1 MHLENHMETGRNCS
15 DSQRRQCG
23 GGLFRRHQDTASRHD
38 HDIPGE
44 RTAGNCTGC
53 RTRRCRRR
61 LCLGKRRAGKGHQS
75 EYSAELRDLLR
86 MEGYTVE
93 VTRDS
98 DKSIHDD
105 GVEGIANQKS
115 SDMDNRL
122 ALFNQYDNA
131 VCISVHQNQFTDP
144 AYSGAQMFYSDNV
157 KRSGTLAQCLQN
169 AFVTQL
175 QPDNAGRSSSA
186 ARSCISAISA
196 KIPRSWW
203 NAAFCP
209 IRTRRRCW
217 NRRSISRKWRLR
229 FFPGCSSIWRKSRKY
244 VESTA
249 ACDVSVNKQNPVPP
263 RFTQRTR
270 MRRGYFRAC
279 STSFSARFFGRF
291 CR

>member
-1 MHLENHMETGRNCS
+1 MCIRDRNILLS
-15 DSQRRQCG
+15 
-23 GGLFRRHQDTASRHD
+23 
-38 HDIPGE
+38 
-44 RTAGNCTGC
+44 
-53 RTRRCRRR
+53 
-61 LCLGKRRAGKGHQS
+61 
-75 EYSAELRDLLR
+75 LRDLLR

-175 QPDNAGRSSSA
+175 QPDNAREIKQCGKELYLCYFSENPTVMVECGFLSNPDEA
-186 ARSCISAISA
+186 ALLESEEYQQ
-196 KIPRSWW
+196 KV
-203 NAAFCP
+203 AFT
-209 IRTRRRCW
+209 I
-217 NRRSISRKWRLR
+217 
-229 FFPGCSSIWRKSRKY
+229 
-244 VESTA
+244 
-249 ACDVSVNKQNPVPP
+249 
-263 RFTQRTR
+263 
-270 MRRGYFRAC
+270 
-279 STSFSARFFGRF
+279 FSGLQQYLEEK
-291 CR
+291 